1 MPAFFVFREKMLN
14 LGRRVE
20 GLIRETVEDEGFE
33 LVGVELAQQGRNPVL
48 RVYVDRPG
56 GVTISDCV
64 HISRSVGVLLE
75 VEDFIPGS
83 YTLEV
88 SSPGLERPLF
98 READY
103 RRYRG
108 REIRLQAVEKI
119 EGRRN
124 FTGHIRGLSDGVVE
138 VDCEGKVFAIPVARA
153 SPRTSRGGASARA
166 PQPLGLGA

>member
-1 MPAFFVFREKMLN
+1 MLDIT
-14 LGRRVE
+14 RRVE
-20 GLIRETVEDEGFE
+20 ASIREAVEDEGFE
-33 LVGVELAQQGRNPVL
+33 LVGVELAQTGRSPVL

-56 GVTISDCV
+56 GVTISDCAYM
-64 HISRSVGVLLE
+64 SRRVGVLLE

-103 RRYRG
+103 RRFQG
-108 REIRLQAVEKI
+108 REIRLQSVEKF

-124 FTGHIRGLSDGVVE
+124 FTGRIKSFSNGVVE
-138 VDCEGKVFAIPVARA
+138 LDCEGVTFSV
-153 SPRTSRGGASARA
+153 
-166 PQPLGLGA
+166 PLDRVKKANLVYRFD